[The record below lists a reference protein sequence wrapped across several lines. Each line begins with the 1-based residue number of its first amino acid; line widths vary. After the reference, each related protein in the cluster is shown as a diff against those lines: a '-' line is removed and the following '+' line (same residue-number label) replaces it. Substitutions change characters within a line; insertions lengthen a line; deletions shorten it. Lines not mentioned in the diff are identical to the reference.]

1 MNDRHLDRF
10 RYRIRLIVCLPIS
23 YSGQEG
29 KRSKARDYRS
39 PEVNPMAVYVVTGGA
54 GFIGSHIVEELL
66 RRKQTVKVIDNF
78 STGKRENLK
87 PFIGKVETVEADIA
101 ESLALGE
108 YLRGADYVIHQAA
121 IPSVP
126 KSILDP
132 VKSHRANVDGTLQLL
147 LACREAGVRRVV
159 YASSSSLYGDS
170 PALPKHEVMLPNP
183 LSPYGAQKL
192 FGEIYCQVFTKA
204 YGLET
209 VSLRYFNVF
218 GPRQDATSQYSGVL
232 ALFIPAILKGHRPT
246 VYGDGLQSRDFTYVQ
261 NVVEANLLAC
271 TTSGVAGDVFNIACG
286 DCITV
291 NSMLQQINKITGN
304 DIAPIYTDPRRGDIK
319 HSMADITKA
328 REKLGYNPL
337 VSFEEGLR
345 RAIEWYR
352 NNIS

>member
-1 MNDRHLDRF
+1 
-10 RYRIRLIVCLPIS
+10 
-23 YSGQEG
+23 
-29 KRSKARDYRS
+29 
-39 PEVNPMAVYVVTGGA
+39 MAVYVVTGGG

-66 RRKQTVKVIDNF
+66 RRNQTVKVIDNF
-78 STGKRENLK
+78 STGKRENVE
-87 PFIGKVETVEADIA
+87 PFEDEIEIIEADIA
-101 ESLALGE
+101 DAKNLAQL
-108 YLRGADYVIHQAA
+108 LRGADYVIHQAA

-126 KSILDP
+126 KSIIDP
-132 VKSHRANVDGTLQLL
+132 VKSHHANVNGTLRLL
-147 LACREAGVRRVV
+147 VACRESGVRRVV

-183 LSPYGAQKL
+183 ISPYGAQKL

-286 DCITV
+286 DRITV
-291 NSMLQQINKITGN
+291 NSMLQQINTIIGK
-304 DIAPIYTDPRRGDIK
+304 DIAPIYAEPRAGDIK
-319 HSMADITKA
+319 HSQADITKA
-328 REKLGYNPL
+328 QEKLGYKPQI
-337 VSFEEGLR
+337 SFEEGLR
-345 RAIEWYR
+345 RTIEWYR
-352 NNIS
+352 ANIS